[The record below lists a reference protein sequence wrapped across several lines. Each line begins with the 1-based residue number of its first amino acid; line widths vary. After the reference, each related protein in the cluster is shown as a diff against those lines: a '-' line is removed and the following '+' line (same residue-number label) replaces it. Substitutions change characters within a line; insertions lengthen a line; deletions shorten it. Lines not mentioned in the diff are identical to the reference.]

1 MLNPQPKVSLGIPVY
16 NGENFLEDC
25 LESLLKQSFTDFEII
40 ISDNAST
47 DRTAEI
53 CREFEQRDSRI
64 RYDRSPTNIGPIR
77 NFDRVFQLSQGLYF
91 KWCAHDDI
99 CGPEFLGQCVEV
111 LESQP
116 DVALCY
122 SKMKVINE
130 QGDVTETYNYPLKLD
145 HPRVAQRFKS
155 AICVDHR
162 RHSAVEIFGLMR
174 RDVMTKIPPQ
184 GLYARGDSVF
194 LARVALFGRLYEL
207 NDYLFFNRNHNDR
220 GSRVASISA
229 RSRTRVSKI
238 LGVGPL
244 PPTEWFDP
252 TRIGSLTFPEW
263 NIMREYWK
271 SMNLVTLTGR
281 DRWNCYRAYGLWA
294 VGHIPKLIRDCLIAS
309 EMIVQRRFDRPSSR
323 SQLPVVR

>member
-1 MLNPQPKVSLGIPVY
+1 MFNNQPKVSLGIPVY

-25 LESLLKQSFTDFEII
+25 LESLLKQSFTDFEIV

-53 CREFEQRDSRI
+53 CREFQQRDSRI
-64 RYDRSPTNIGPIR
+64 RYDRLPVNIGPSL

-99 CGPEFLGQCVEV
+99 CGPEFLAQCVEV
-111 LESQP
+111 LENQP

-122 SKMKVINE
+122 SKMQVINE
-130 QGDVTETYNYPLKLD
+130 QGETIETYNYPLKLD
-145 HPRVAQRFKS
+145 HPGVAQRFKS

-174 RDVMTKIPPQ
+174 RDVMLKIPPQ

-207 NDYLFFNRNHNDR
+207 NEYLFFNRNHNDR

-229 RSRTRVSKI
+229 RSRTRMSKLI
-238 LGVGPL
+238 GVGPL

-252 TRIGSLTFPEW
+252 SRIGTLTFPEW

-271 SMNLVTLTGR
+271 SIDLAPLTGR
-281 DRWNCYRAYGLWA
+281 DRWNCYRAYGGWLL
-294 VGHIPKLIRDCLIAS
+294 GHIPKLTRDCLIAS
-309 EMIVQRRFDRPSSR
+309 EMIIQRIFDRPVSR
-323 SQLPVVR
+323 SQVTVIR